1 MTGYE
6 GAKVRERE
14 SDGVATIPAPAAV
27 STPSSGDGA
36 VPAGLTLVRTKAE
49 VRAWLAAERAAGR
62 AVGLVPTMGYLHE
75 GHLSLVDRAR
85 ELADVVAMSIFVNP
99 LQFGPSEDLDRYPR
113 DLERDLELAAGRGT
127 ALVFA
132 PSAAEMYP
140 GGEPRV
146 SVLPDEEI
154 GGRLDGGS
162 RPGHF
167 RGVLTVVAKLF
178 GIFTP
183 DVAVFGQKDWQQAT
197 LIARMAADLDLPV
210 RVEVAPI
217 VREAD
222 GLAMSSRNVY
232 LSPAE
237 RASARA
243 LSRALERVRGLYAAG
258 ERDAGVLRGVL
269 WDGISV
275 PGVEPEYAEVVDPRT
290 LGPVERAGGG
300 TLCAVAARVGKTRL
314 IDNALLPPD
323 V

>member
-1 MTGYE
+1 MS
-6 GAKVRERE
+6 VE
-14 SDGVATIPAPAAV
+14 SMAAV
-27 STPSSGDGA
+27 ARIDAAAAECAGS
-36 VPAGLTLVRTKAE
+36 GLTLVHTKAE
-49 VRAWLAAERAAGR
+49 VRAWVRAQR
-62 AVGLVPTMGYLHE
+62 AKGKSVGLVPTMGYLHE
-75 GHLSLVDRAR
+75 GHLSLVDRAL
-85 ELADVVAMSIFVNP
+85 ELADVAAMSIFVNP
-99 LQFGPSEDLDRYPR
+99 LQFGPTEDLERYPR

-132 PSAAEMYP
+132 PSAAEMYR

-146 SVLPDEEI
+146 SVVPDEEI
-154 GGRLDGGS
+154 GGRLDGAS

-232 LSPAE
+232 LSDAE
-237 RASARA
+237 RVSARA
-243 LSRALERVRGLYAAG
+243 LSRALERVRELYLAG
-258 ERDAGVLRGVL
+258 ERDAAVLRGAL
-269 WDGISV
+269 WEGISA

-290 LGPVERAGGG
+290 LGAVERVGGG

-314 IDNALLPPD
+314 IDNVLLPPD
-323 V
+323 E

>member
-1 MTGYE
+1 MSVE
-6 GAKVRERE
+6 A
-14 SDGVATIPAPAAV
+14 IAAV
-27 STPSSGDGA
+27 AGIDA
-36 VPAGLTLVRTKAE
+36 AAAECAEEAGLMLVRTKGE
-49 VRAWLAAERAAGR
+49 VRAWVAAQRAAGLR
-62 AVGLVPTMGYLHE
+62 VGLVPTMGFLHE

-99 LQFGPSEDLDRYPR
+99 LQFGPTEDLERYPR
-113 DLERDLELAAGRGT
+113 DLERDLALAAGRGT

-146 SVLPDEEI
+146 SIVPDEEV
-154 GGRLDGGS
+154 GGRLDGAS

-243 LSRALERVRGLYAAG
+243 LSRALERVGALYAAG
-258 ERDAGVLRGVL
+258 ERDAGVLRAAL

>member
-1 MTGYE
+1 MS
-6 GAKVRERE
+6 VE
-14 SDGVATIPAPAAV
+14 SMAAV
-27 STPSSGDGA
+27 ARIDAAAAECAGA
-36 VPAGLTLVRTKAE
+36 GVKLVRTKAE
-49 VRAWLAAERAAGR
+49 VRAWVAAQRAKGKT
-62 AVGLVPTMGYLHE
+62 VGLVPTMGYLHE

-85 ELADVVAMSIFVNP
+85 ELADVAAMSIFVNP
-99 LQFGPSEDLDRYPR
+99 LQFGPTEDLERYPR

-140 GGEPRV
+140 QGEPRV
-146 SVLPDEEI
+146 SIVPDEEI

-197 LIARMAADLDLPV
+197 LIARMAAELDLPV

-217 VREAD
+217 VREPD

-237 RASARA
+237 RTSARA
-243 LSRALERVRGLYAAG
+243 LSRALERVRGMYVEG
-258 ERDAGVLRGVL
+258 ERDAAVLRAAL
-269 WDGISV
+269 WDGIAV

-300 TLCAVAARVGKTRL
+300 MLCAVAARVGKTRL